1 PQRGGGEQDQPGDG
15 DGARSDLVAES
26 AREQQRDDIR
36 EQVGAGHPDDLVGGG
51 AELGDEGVR
60 GHRHDRL
67 IHQDHEEP
75 DDEGRESLPRVP
87 LGDHGHAIA
96 PLAASNAAPTR
107 YRRSSASAGAM
118 ICRPAGSPSIRPDGT
133 DIPQWPARFSGNVHR
148 SNRYMATGSATLSP
162 RGNAVVGVVGETST
176 STFSYAASKSRAIS
190 VRIFC

>member
-1 PQRGGGEQDQPGDG
+1 
-15 DGARSDLVAES
+15 ES

-36 EQVGAGHPDDLVGGG
+36 EQVGAGHPDELVGGG
-51 AELGDEGVR
+51 AELGDEGVS

-75 DDEGRESLPRVP
+75 DDDGRESLPRAP

-96 PLAASNAAPTR
+96 PRAASSPAA
-107 YRRSSASAGAM
+107 
-118 ICRPAGSPSIRPDGT
+118 
-133 DIPQWPARFSGNVHR
+133 
-148 SNRYMATGSATLSP
+148 NRYMATGSATLSP

-190 VRIFC
+190 VRIFCACP